1 MRTLLPGAALLG
13 LACASPAQTSGTP
26 ERLFVDAE
34 RGRDAPGAGCKERP
48 LRTLSAALARLPDPV
63 EGPLTIEVRGSHA
76 TTGAVDMPAG
86 KLVLDRR
93 MRVGARV
100 DITGQPD
107 SKGGAAVF
115 AWAGDGAMVDAREGE
130 WRISGVQIGTFSKDQ
145 RRGVMVQGPAEVT
158 LDDVTFRTRSNSDAA
173 IYAHRGGKVTLRGA
187 IKLNEHLHDEAPDE
201 SFCGII
207 ATDHGSVRF
216 GEREGASLDIG
227 NGSLS
232 ASYWGAIR
240 LGCQRT
246 TITSW
251 GRQSNNL
258 AVNNSGRIDLHDTD
272 TTLRARVKENTPIGP
287 EHDGHI
293 LAEGAHIIIEG
304 NNDSAITLQKAS
316 TFTCNDIELRG
327 TFRKTVWA
335 MSGSLFVGRF
345 LTDVTRLEAHTG
357 AGIHVEAIDGKLL
370 EEPTADSGAVVSLP
384 GGRVVR

>member
-1 MRTLLPGAALLG
+1 MRTLLLGAAVFG
-13 LACASPAQTSGTP
+13 LAGQSPAQTNRTP

-34 RGRDAPGAGCKERP
+34 RGRDAPGAGSKERP
-48 LRTLSAALARLPDPV
+48 LRSLSAAIARLPDPI
-63 EGPLTIEVRGSHA
+63 EGPMTIEVRGSHT

-93 MRVGARV
+93 MRVGAR
-100 DITGQPD
+100 IEFAGQPD
-107 SKGGAAVF
+107 GKGGAAVF
-115 AWAGDGAMVDAREGE
+115 AWAGDGAMVDARLGE

-158 LDDVTFRTRSNSDAA
+158 LADVTFRTRSNSDAA
-173 IYAHRGGKVTLRGA
+173 IYAHRGGKVNLLGA

-216 GEREGASLDIG
+216 GAREGASLDIG

-240 LGCQRT
+240 LGCERA

-251 GRQSNNL
+251 GRQSNNF
-258 AVNNSGRIDLHDTD
+258 AVNNSGRIDLHDTE

-293 LAEGAHIIIEG
+293 LAEGAHILIEG
-304 NNDSAITLQKAS
+304 SNDCAITLQKAS

-335 MSGSLFVGRF
+335 MSGSMFVGRF

-357 AGIHVEAIDGKLL
+357 AGIHVEAIGGKLL